1 MTSELMR
8 ADDLERI
15 YRMRRGWLDTPAE
28 IRAVAGVSLR
38 VDRGRTLGIVGESG
52 SGKSTMG
59 RLVLGVE
66 APDRGSVTFDGAPV
80 PAVGSLLWR
89 RQRARM
95 QMIHQDPL
103 GAMDRR
109 LRIGVQVQ
117 EPLDIHGML
126 APADRSAR
134 VSELLRK
141 VGLAQ
146 DYRERYPHEL
156 SGGQRQRVVLAR
168 ALATAPDFLVCDEPV
183 SALDVSIQAQVVN
196 LLVDLQ
202 AEMGLAMLFISHDL
216 RVVRQVSHRIAVMYL
231 GEIVESGDADDLFA
245 VPQHP
250 YTRALVSAAP
260 VAVGVKRERI
270 VLKGDPPDPAARP
283 FGCGFH
289 PRCPFALGLCKVE
302 KPILADVGGGRLVAC
317 HLVSGASAMKAAA

>member
-1 MTSELMR
+1 MTAELVR

-15 YRMRRGWLDTPAE
+15 YRMRRGWMSAPADVK
-28 IRAVAGVSLR
+28 AVAGVSLR
-38 VDRGRTLGIVGESG
+38 VERGRTLGIVGESG

-66 APDRGSVTFDGAPV
+66 APDKGSVKFDGESIP
-80 PAVGSLLWR
+80 PVGSPLWR

-103 GAMDRR
+103 SALDRR
-109 LRIGVQVQ
+109 LRIGLQVQ
-117 EPLDIHGML
+117 EPLEIHGML
-126 APADRSAR
+126 APAERSAR

-141 VGLAQ
+141 VGLAP
-146 DYRERYPHEL
+146 DYKERYPHEL

-196 LLVDLQ
+196 LLIDLQ

-216 RVVRQVSHRIAVMYL
+216 RVVRQISHRIAVMYL

-245 VPQHP
+245 APQHP

-260 VAVGVKRERI
+260 VADGVKRERI
-270 VLKGDPPDPAARP
+270 VLKGDPPNPAARP
-283 FGCGFH
+283 SGCGFH
-289 PRCPFALGLCKVE
+289 PRCPFATGRCAIE
-302 KPILADVGGGRLVAC
+302 KPVLADVGGGRLAAC
-317 HLVSGASAMKAAA
+317 HLVSGGSAMKAAA